1 MQTVVIL
8 ICTFN
13 RPRYLDELLTALA
26 REVSSAPCKT
36 LSVIIVDN
44 GTQDVSGLVATF
56 QAKLPFEYVYAPG
69 SGIVGARNCSLR
81 HGLRHQPDY
90 LVFIDDDEVPEVGWL
105 GGLLSTM
112 SSTGADFAVG
122 PVKPKF
128 STTPPSWA
136 PEFFTKTGEAFCTSN
151 LIIRAA
157 IVPREEGQWF
167 QARFNSTGGEDGEF
181 LSRLASCGASFAVA
195 HSATVLEN
203 IPEERVTARYLWRR
217 GFRDGIVA
225 AKAHSGPGSGGVL
238 GNWLRGIGKI
248 CYGFNHLFWSV
259 AKPQRFYRAID
270 DISMGSGLI
279 LGSGGASIK
288 FYGT

>member
-13 RPRYLDELLTALA
+13 RPLYLGELLTAIA
-26 REVSSAPCKT
+26 REVSSTPCKT
-36 LSVIIVDN
+36 LSVVVVDN
-44 GTQDVSGLVATF
+44 GTQEVSSLVKTF
-56 QAKLPFEYVYAPG
+56 RSKLPVEYVYAPR
-69 SGIVGARNCSLR
+69 SGLVGARNFSLR
-81 HGLRHQPDY
+81 RGLQHQPDY

-112 SSTGADFAVG
+112 SCTGADFAVG

-128 STTPPSWA
+128 SDPPPAWA
-136 PEFFTKTGEAFCTSN
+136 PDFFTKSGEAFCTSN
-151 LIIRAA
+151 LIIRASV
-157 IVPREEGQWF
+157 VPRDEDHWF

-181 LSRLASCGASFAVA
+181 LSRLVASGATFTVA

-203 IPEERVTARYLWRR
+203 IPTERVTVRYLWRR
-217 GFRDGIVA
+217 GFRDGVVA
-225 AKAHSGPGSGGVL
+225 AKAHSGQAGGGML
-238 GNWLRGIGKI
+238 ESWRRGIGKI
-248 CYGFNHLFWSV
+248 CYGLNHLFWSV

-270 DISMGSGLI
+270 DLSMGSGLI
-279 LGSGGASIK
+279 LGSGGLSIK